1 MVYQTGHDIYADER
15 TGVLKNRLGI
25 SNRRELEVMA
35 ARISAGRQNELRSL
49 RNDVIPSKYPVDSV
63 EFLMDLHKLLLG
75 EVYDWAGE
83 YRKVDVGISYDHVAY
98 EPWGNVP
105 EKLEEV
111 FAYIKENDMFRD
123 KGGEYDEADRITG
136 LALVYGNIKNLQP
149 FRDGNTRTAMLYTQF
164 LAGVSGYVV
173 DFDMADKERLALA
186 SVAARDGKPDR
197 LVIEFAFMTYHEK
210 YNPEIGLPKI
220 IHDPK
225 APELSKYISGKYR
238 DASAGRNCRN
248 DGICR

>member
-1 MVYQTGHDIYADER
+1 MVYQAGNDIYADQR

-25 SNRRELEVMA
+25 SDRRMLEIMA

-49 RNDVIPSKYPVDSV
+49 KGEVIPSKYPVDSV

-75 EVYDWAGE
+75 EVYDWAGK

-105 EKLEEV
+105 QKIDEV
-111 FAYIKENDMFRD
+111 FDYIRENDMFRD
-123 KGGEYDEADRITG
+123 KGGAHDEADRING

-164 LAGVSGYVV
+164 LAGASGYVV
-173 DFDMADKERLALA
+173 DFDMADKERLALS

-197 LVIEFAFMTYHEK
+197 LVIEFAFMTYPEK
-210 YNPEIGLPKI
+210 YNQEIGLPKI

-225 APELSKYISGKYR
+225 APELSKYIADRFGGATVERTYKR
-238 DASAGRNCRN
+238 E
-248 DGICR
+248 GICR